1 MTRRMGALSVAKVN
15 ALKARGFYCDGGGL
29 YLQVAPGGSK
39 SWVFRFKQ
47 DGKARDMGLGP
58 LHTIGL
64 AEARELALEKRKLR
78 VLGIDPIAARN
89 SEREAKRIDAGKA
102 ITFDQCAARYI
113 EANGDAWRNA
123 KHRQQW
129 VSSLATYVSPVF
141 GSMSVQAIDTPL
153 VLKAIEPI
161 WKTKPETARRVR
173 GRIELGLNWAKAR
186 RYRAGQKPRQ

>member
-1 MTRRMGALSVAKVN
+1 
-15 ALKARGFYCDGGGL
+15 
-29 YLQVAPGGSK
+29 
-39 SWVFRFKQ
+39 
-47 DGKARDMGLGP
+47 
-58 LHTIGL
+58 
-64 AEARELALEKRKLR
+64 
-78 VLGIDPIAARN
+78 
-89 SEREAKRIDAGKA
+89 RIDAAKA
-102 ITFDQCAARYI
+102 ITFDQCAACYI

-173 GRIELGLNWAKAR
+173 GRIELVLNWAKAR
-186 RYRAGQKPRQ
+186 GYRAGENPAQWTGHLENILPSRTKLRKVEHHAALPWSEVSTFMTALRERNGVSARALEFTILTA